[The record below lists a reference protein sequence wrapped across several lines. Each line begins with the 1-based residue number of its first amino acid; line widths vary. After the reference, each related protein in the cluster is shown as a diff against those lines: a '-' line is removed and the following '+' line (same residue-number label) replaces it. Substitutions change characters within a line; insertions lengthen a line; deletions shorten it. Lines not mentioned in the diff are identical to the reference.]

1 MTDLVVQTERE
12 NLSARFDLNPFVTDW
27 ETARR
32 TFFVCIADAFREPLN
47 PRPEDFSTASTTELG
62 EAWCKYRM
70 FGGSS
75 NMVLRADSIAI
86 TFSNIVRADY
96 ALVGEILR
104 RAVETLLP
112 KVGGYNEHSYHVST
126 SQHVEAVNGRVEEYL
141 AGHASAK
148 IKSTANETE
157 MEFHPCMAFSL
168 TSSDG
173 FRVLRR
179 TIERSEVLENG
190 LFIADHV
197 VVRRPELTE
206 FEAELQWM
214 VRLSSTADRV
224 AGLKDQKDDGD
235 DATGA

>member
-1 MTDLVVQTERE
+1 
-12 NLSARFDLNPFVTDW
+12 
-27 ETARR
+27 
-32 TFFVCIADAFREPLN
+32 
-47 PRPEDFSTASTTELG
+47 
-62 EAWCKYRM
+62 
-70 FGGSS
+70 
-75 NMVLRADSIAI
+75 
-86 TFSNIVRADY
+86 
-96 ALVGEILR
+96 
-104 RAVETLLP
+104 
-112 KVGGYNEHSYHVST
+112 
-126 SQHVEAVNGRVEEYL
+126 
-141 AGHASAK
+141 
-148 IKSTANETE
+148 
-157 MEFHPCMAFSL
+157 MAFSL